1 MKRRL
6 LIAALLAA
14 SPAALAPLPAI
25 AQDVPDGGAWT
36 DCTISEIAAYR
47 DRLEIACAAP
57 AKGMAGEKAGP
68 NRFAVETRDPLTESL
83 LTLAIEAKGRARTL
97 RILYVVASEAN
108 PADCPAETCR
118 RAAGAVL
125 K

>member
-1 MKRRL
+1 MKRLL

-14 SPAALAPLPAI
+14 PSATFAPIAAW
-25 AQDVPDGGAWT
+25 AQDAPDGGAWS
-36 DCTISEIAAYR
+36 DCTVSEIAAYR

-68 NRFAVETRDPLTESL
+68 SRFAVETRDPLTESL
-83 LTLAIEAKGRARTL
+83 LTLAIEAKGRTRTL
-97 RILYVVASEAN
+97 RVLYVVAPEAN

>member
-1 MKRRL
+1 MKRFL
-6 LIAALLAA
+6 IIAALLAA
-14 SPAALAPLPAI
+14 PAALAPLPAL
-25 AQDVPDGGAWT
+25 AQDVPEGGAWI
-36 DCTISEIAAYR
+36 DCTVSEIAAYR

-57 AKGMAGEKAGP
+57 SKGMAGEKAGP
-68 NRFAVETRDPLTESL
+68 SRFAVETRDPLTENL

-97 RILYVVASEAN
+97 RLLYVVSPQAN

-118 RAAGAVL
+118 RTAGAVL